1 MQIADLEALS
11 NVAMRVD
18 RNPVS
23 LAARAFGLS
32 PAEVRAGIPAW
43 GWVGAGL
50 AAGVLA
56 GYFLRGSKM
65 LRRIT
70 GEE

>member
-18 RNPVS
+18 RNPIG
-23 LAARAFGLS
+23 LAGRFLGLS
-32 PAEVRAGIPAW
+32 ASEQRAGVPGYAL
-43 GWVGAGL
+43 VGIGLGIGVLCGL
-50 AAGVLA
+50 ALA
-56 GYFLRGSKM
+56 RSKM
-65 LRRIT
+65 LRRVM